1 MSTVIVT
8 PPGFAVRCVSSD
20 AMPLTEIVTWADWPE
35 ASVPDA
41 GETTSSPSRLDGS
54 EIDQFTGPFSAVSV
68 SSLPSSGVST
78 TVVGDTA
85 SVPCLGGGGVVGG
98 GFGGGDDAGGDDGGG
113 GGGPVVEGPGELGDG
128 PEPVGDPVGGGPAG
142 VDAEVPGPGEGPGP
156 WVPTTAAV
164 APGCAVGPCCPGPC
178 PP

>member
-20 AMPLTEIVTWADWPE
+20 ARPLTEIVTSVDWPE

-68 SSLPSSGVST
+68 IVLPSSGVST

-85 SVPCLGGGGVVGG
+85 SVPCLGGGGGGDVVGG
-98 GFGGGDDAGGDDGGG
+98 FVGGGDDGGG
-113 GGGPVVEGPGELGDG
+113 GGRVVDGPGELGDG
-128 PEPVGDPVGGGPAG
+128 PGPEGEAVGGPVGDGPVVGE
-142 VDAEVPGPGEGPGP
+142 AEVPGVGEGPGP
-156 WVPTTAAV
+156 CVPTTVAV
-164 APGCAVGPCCPGPC
+164 APGCPEGPC
-178 PP
+178 